1 MSIIDDKSKLVTW
14 KNLGSSYNI
23 AAEANKPNFSA
34 TDIIWFLKKITL
46 SANGIFMVRSI
57 VNQKVIEI
65 LSFKSKH
72 SEFIGV
78 YVVYIRFILLTVG
91 RIGNVRI
98 QYTWNLWDSSKI
110 NSQPIISILNCMLFN
125 TSFKNR
131 LVYLDNKG
139 N

>member
-14 KNLGSSYNI
+14 KNLGSSHNI

-34 TDIIWFLKKITL
+34 TDIIWFKKKITL

-65 LSFKSKH
+65 KSFKFK

-98 QYTWNLWDSSKI
+98 QYIWNLWDSSKI
-110 NSQPIISILNCMLFN
+110 NSQPIIRILNCMLFN
-125 TSFKNR
+125 TSLKNC